1 MLIGTA
7 AQEIHHCKLC
17 HMAWASFEQ
26 EIAQAPG
33 LFGGFPIVRDRYAVA
48 AHPAPLSLRISGR
61 IFATSL
67 TIHAIILEAVFFGAS
82 GAIAMRRSSK
92 IPESQIVLAT
102 GLPNIATA

>member
-48 AHPAPLSLRISGR
+48 AHPAPLSSVDALGNLNTG
-61 IFATSL
+61 IFVMLIPPPIDAPNC
-67 TIHAIILEAVFFGAS
+67 
-82 GAIAMRRSSK
+82 AM
-92 IPESQIVLAT
+92 
-102 GLPNIATA
+102 